1 MVAFMRKCH
10 AVTEQIM
17 SCFAVG
23 LGLEQDFF
31 KEVMSHSYSCQIL
44 PMQNELTVCLR

>member
-1 MVAFMRKCH
+1 MVSFMRKCH
-10 AVTEQIM
+10 AVTERIM

-44 PMQNELTVCLR
+44 PMQKELHLFA